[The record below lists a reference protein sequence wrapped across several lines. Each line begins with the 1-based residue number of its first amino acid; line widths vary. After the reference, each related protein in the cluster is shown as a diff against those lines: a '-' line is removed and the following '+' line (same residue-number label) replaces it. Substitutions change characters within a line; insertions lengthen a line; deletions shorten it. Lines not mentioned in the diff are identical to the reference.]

1 MPESLCVLIA
11 EVFELEWLA
20 KIAAANQRHNR
31 LQIVT
36 GFASD
41 ANFFAL
47 NLRLYFEFAVFNQ
60 FNDFLLYRALNTLL
74 QLSFN
79 KPRFFRCV
87 RSFPARQASFP
98 QYRA

>member
-1 MPESLCVLIA
+1 MPEWRCAIGLCLLIA
-11 EVFELEWLA
+11 EILELEWLA

-47 NLRLYFEFAVFNQ
+47 NLRLYF
-60 FNDFLLYRALNTLL
+60 
-74 QLSFN
+74 
-79 KPRFFRCV
+79 
-87 RSFPARQASFP
+87 
-98 QYRA
+98 